1 MPYLLGID
9 GGGTGCRA
17 AIADMNGTVLADA
30 KGGAANIATNYAQAR
45 ANIIAATREAL
56 TAAGLPQAALAE
68 CRAVLGLA
76 GSNLGDYA
84 ARLGADL
91 PFAANEIVN
100 DSIITLEG
108 AIGGVEGCIAAIGT
122 GSVFAARDANGVR
135 MLGGWGFL
143 LGDDGSGA
151 RLGKDILHLSVLAY
165 DGVRPQSPLT
175 AELLA
180 AFNNRPDEIV
190 ETAKAWSPG
199 DFGKLAPRVVEAW
212 RQGDTNATTVLT
224 HHAGLVQDSL
234 DALGF
239 SPDKAFCMLGG
250 LGHVYLELLD
260 PKYQAAAL
268 PPKGNALSGAVA
280 LAHRQFG
287 TA

>member
-1 MPYLLGID
+1 MRYLLGVD
-9 GGGTGCRA
+9 GGGTGCRV
-17 AIADMNGTVLADA
+17 AIADMHGAVLAECR
-30 KGGAANIATNYAQAR
+30 GGAANIATNYTQAR
-45 ANIIAATREAL
+45 ANIIAACAEAVA
-56 TAAGLPQAALAE
+56 AAGLPEGALGQ
-68 CRAVLGLA
+68 CHAVLGLA

-122 GSVFAARDANGVR
+122 GSVFAARDAHGVH

-151 RLGKDILHLSVLAY
+151 RLGKDILHLTVLAH
-165 DGVRPQSPLT
+165 DGVRPHSPLT
-175 AELLA
+175 ADLLA
-180 AFNNRPDEIV
+180 EFSNRPDVIV
-190 ETAKAWSPG
+190 ETAKTWSPG

-212 RQGDTNATTVLT
+212 RQGDAHATAVLG
-224 HHAGLVQDSL
+224 HHADLVQDSL

-260 PKYQAAAL
+260 PKYQAAAQ

-287 TA
+287 AT

>member
-1 MPYLLGID
+1 MAYLLGID

-17 AIADMNGTVLADA
+17 AIANMDGMILAEA
-30 KGGAANIATNYAQAR
+30 QGGPANIATNYTDAR
-45 ANIIAATREAL
+45 ANIIAAATQA
-56 TAAGLPQAALAE
+56 AALAGLGAGALAQSS
-68 CRAVLGLA
+68 AVLGLA

-84 ARLGADL
+84 ARLADDL

-151 RLGKDILHLSVLAY
+151 RLGKDLLRLALLVH
-165 DGVRPQSPLT
+165 DGVRPTGSLT
-175 AELLA
+175 RAILDE
-180 AFNNRPDEIV
+180 FNNRPDEIV
-190 ETAKAWSPG
+190 ETAKTWSPG
-199 DFGKLAPRVVEAW
+199 DFGKLAPRIVDAW
-212 RQGDTNATTVLT
+212 RSGDEQAAQLLR
-224 HHAGLVQDSL
+224 HHAGLVQDSV
-234 DALGF
+234 DAVGF
-239 SPDKAFCMLGG
+239 SPAKAFCVLGG

-260 PKYQAAAL
+260 PKYRHAAQ
-268 PPKGNALSGAVA
+268 PPKGNALTGAVA
-280 LAHRQFG
+280 LAQRKYA